1 MIVSKF
7 LTTGTAT
14 KKYRKKWPG
23 LVNTQRNISLQFF
36 RTLRVYIIWHL
47 LKVLSPFWHCVA
59 GDTTSHQLPTRIG
72 TSGEHEKSW
81 CDPHSMAKHDA
92 TIDNIFAG

>member
-1 MIVSKF
+1 MAKPEFFQQQKCFI
-7 LTTGTAT
+7 GAND
-14 KKYRKKWPG
+14 KWPCAEFC
-23 LVNTQRNISLQFF
+23 V
-36 RTLRVYIIWHL
+36 VYIIWHL